1 MLIQFDLPQ
10 NLDGAVL
17 MAELA
22 AVGIIVNDQTSPA
35 IDGAGNFW
43 LDIDPTKDLIPV
55 CPNCHAML
63 HRTKPSMKPDE
74 LEKII
79 GLKK

>member
-10 NLDGAVL
+10 NLNGAVL

-22 AVGIIVNDQTSPA
+22 AVGIIVNDQTSPM

-43 LDIDPTKDLIPV
+43 LDIDPTKES
-55 CPNCHAML
+55 AA
-63 HRTKPSMKPDE
+63 KPIVAAHSGTLD
-74 LEKII
+74 
-79 GLKK
+79 

>member
-43 LDIDPTKDLIPV
+43 LDIDPTKE
-55 CPNCHAML
+55 NAA
-63 HRTKPSMKPDE
+63 KPIVAAHSGTLD
-74 LEKII
+74 
-79 GLKK
+79 